1 MRARTVG
8 LAEETGAQF
17 TLADPGQV
25 PEVPPQPAPV
35 PDRALRA
42 AAGADAAARDRR
54 SPGTRPS
61 ESPGIQPPEIPV
73 NDPGA
78 PEISPPT
85 GPANPIA

>member
-1 MRARTVG
+1 MPD
-8 LAEETGAQF
+8 F

-35 PDRALRA
+35 PDRPYDPPQAPTQPP
-42 AAGADAAARDRR
+42 GPEIPGN
-54 SPGTRPS
+54 SPT

-73 NDPGA
+73 SDPGV